1 MNLKCMFQN
10 TYLMMQLKLDIFQQ
24 NVSDILKLVH
34 GLYLMIPLILNIWN
48 VFQKQVHNVY
58 IDMIHIRKNVA
69 PTGNN
74 FSLT

>member
-1 MNLKCMFQN
+1 MEKTFSSIQHMDNLSIGCMEKFSICRIDKDMSED
-10 TYLMMQLKLDIFQQ
+10 TE
-24 NVSDILKLVH
+24 
-34 GLYLMIPLILNIWN
+34 
-48 VFQKQVHNVY
+48 QVHNVY